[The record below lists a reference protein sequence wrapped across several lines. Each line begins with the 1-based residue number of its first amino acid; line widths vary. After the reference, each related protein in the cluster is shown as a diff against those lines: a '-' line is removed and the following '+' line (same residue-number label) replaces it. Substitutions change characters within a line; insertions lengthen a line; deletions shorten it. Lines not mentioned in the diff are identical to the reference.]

1 MTESTPP
8 PNNDVT
14 GGAPDASTDEV
25 VTYERRGT
33 VAMVTLNRP
42 EYRNAQN
49 SQMTY
54 ALDAAFTRAVD
65 DDEVKVV
72 VLSGNG
78 KHFCAGHDIGT
89 PGRDVDQTFE
99 RKAVMWWDHTDK
111 EGGDLRFARESEV
124 YLGMCRRWREIP
136 KPVVAMVHGAC
147 IAGGLMLAW
156 SCDFIIASDDAFF
169 SDPVVKMGI
178 PGVEYFAHP
187 WVMNPRAAKEFLFT
201 GDRFTAQRAHELG
214 MVNQVVPRDALES
227 TTMAM
232 AERIST
238 MPRFGLALTKKAV
251 NQAEDIQGMRTG
263 MDSVFGLHHF
273 AHAHNAEVGNDS
285 LGGMDARS
293 MRDSRAQR

>member
-8 PNNDVT
+8 DDR
-14 GGAPDASTDEV
+14 GSEGDV

-49 SQMTY
+49 SRMTY
-54 ALDAAFTRAVD
+54 ALDAAFSRAVD
-65 DDEVKVV
+65 DDAVKVI

-78 KHFCAGHDIGT
+78 RHFCAGHDIGT
-89 PGRDVDQTFE
+89 PGRDVDQTFD
-99 RKAVMWWDHTDK
+99 RKAVIWWDHTDK
-111 EGGDLRFARESEV
+111 DGGDLRFARESEV

-136 KPVVAMVHGAC
+136 KPVIAMVHGAC

-156 SCDFIIASDDAFF
+156 SCDFVIASEDAFF

-214 MVNQVVPRDALES
+214 MVNHVVPREELEA

-232 AERIST
+232 AERISA

-251 NQAEDIQGMRTG
+251 NQAEDLQGMRTG

-273 AHAHNAEVGNDS
+273 AHAHNAEVGKDS
-285 LGGMDARS
+285 LAGMDARS
-293 MRDSRAQR
+293 MRDSGAQR